1 MINLAYKDITHSF
14 VKFIVTAMGVGMLLG
29 IVLIMM
35 GVYRGMVT
43 DAQVMLDDIGAD
55 LWIVQEDTLGPFA
68 ESSRIH
74 EDLKNTLR
82 VNPDI
87 DKSAALAFLN
97 LQVKTPEGVMRRVYS
112 VGYDPHGDIS
122 AINPKRLVNG
132 RALEKSHYEIVVS
145 KKLGFSLNDKIK
157 LGRNIY
163 TVVGITE
170 GAVSSGGDPV
180 IYVSLKDAQELQ
192 FLYSNARIRN
202 DRARGMKVDAD
213 NHLVNAVV
221 ATLKGGSDPDDVAK
235 TIRRW
240 KHLSVYTA
248 EQQRNILTKNV
259 IETAS
264 KQIGMFTV
272 ILVGVSSI
280 IIALIIYTM
289 TLEKIK
295 EISIM
300 KLVGLPN
307 FMITKMI
314 MQETLTLGVLA
325 FIFGNLFAHA
335 IWDKFPKRVMLQIP
349 DAWALFG
356 IVIVASILASL
367 FGVYK
372 AIKADPRAAIGG

>member
-1 MINLAYKDITHSF
+1 MINLAYKDIAHSYLKF
-14 VKFIVTAMGVGMLLG
+14 VVTAMGVGMLLG
-29 IVLIMM
+29 IVLIMI
-35 GVYRGMVT
+35 GVYRGMVI
-43 DAQVMLDDIGAD
+43 DAQVLLDDIGAD
-55 LWIVQEDTLGPFA
+55 LWVVQENTLGPFA
-68 ESSRIH
+68 ESSRVH

-82 VNPDI
+82 ANSDI
-87 DKSAALAFLN
+87 DKTAALAFLN
-97 LQVKTPEGVMRRVYS
+97 LQIKTPDGVMKRVYS
-112 VGYDPHGDIS
+112 VGYDPYGDIS
-122 AINPKRLVNG
+122 AINPTRLVAG
-132 RALEKSHYEIVVS
+132 RVLERSHYEIVVS
-145 KKLGFSLNDKIK
+145 KKLGFKLEDKIR

-163 TVVGITE
+163 TVVGITK

-202 DRARGMKVDAD
+202 DRARGLKVEAD

-221 ATLKGGSDPDDVAK
+221 ATLKPGSDPDVVAED
-235 TIRRW
+235 IRRW
-240 KHLSVYTA
+240 KHLSTYTA
-248 EQQRNILTKNV
+248 EQERDVLTKNV

-272 ILVGVSSI
+272 ILIGVSTI

-307 FMITKMI
+307 LTITKMI
-314 MQETLTLGVLA
+314 TQETLTLGVLA
-325 FIFGNLFAHA
+325 FVFGNLFAHA
-335 IWDKFPKRVMLQIP
+335 IWDKFPKRVVLEVP
-349 DAWALFG
+349 DAWFLFA
-356 IVIVASILASL
+356 IVLVASVLASL